1 MRLCGETMMNDY
13 ESLPRSLSGN
23 CGENSFVPRG
33 AHGLL
38 RSPKEQSQKKMFM
51 TSTHRSP
58 AKPRSETMD
67 PLGNLIPWIA
77 VSGILALLGV
87 ALIERLVPILP
98 STALLVGLGVA
109 VAEGHWSL
117 YMALWSSTAG
127 SFLGC
132 LSFYGVGLALGE
144 ARSLAVLKRTALFLG
159 VSQVQLGRL
168 IVSFRRHEKALAF
181 GSQLIPSVRLIAPG
195 IAGLLRAQPRN
206 FLVATIFGVT
216 LWNSL
221 LIGVGYAVALIDD
234 SSNPSAVAAKVVF
247 VLLLCEGL
255 AAAVWRGVVIWRGN
269 RHPQSSKPKTEVPPD
284 SPFPVPP
291 AGWTTHTA
299 QGRRVAF

>member
-1 MRLCGETMMNDY
+1 
-13 ESLPRSLSGN
+13 
-23 CGENSFVPRG
+23 
-33 AHGLL
+33 
-38 RSPKEQSQKKMFM
+38 MFM
-51 TSTHRSP
+51 TTHRSP
-58 AKPRSETMD
+58 AKPGSETMD

-77 VSGILALLGV
+77 TSGILALLGV

-109 VAEGHWSL
+109 VAEGRWSL

-168 IVSFRRHEKALAF
+168 IVSFRRHEKALIF

-206 FLVATIFGVT
+206 FLVATVFGVT

-247 VLLLCEGL
+247 VLLVCEAL
-255 AAAVWRGVVIWRGN
+255 AAAVWRGIVVSRGN
-269 RHPQSSKPKTEVPPD
+269 GYRQSSKPKTEAQADAV
-284 SPFPVPP
+284 FPVPP
-291 AGWTTHTA
+291 AGWTTHTS
-299 QGRRVAF
+299 QGRRVEF